1 MHSNKTQ
8 DDIIACLKVKIAR
21 SPMIGGSKS
30 GPIGS
35 ANQTGP
41 APHISESQD
50 IPIDRGSMANIKQ
63 E

>member
-1 MHSNKTQ
+1 
-8 DDIIACLKVKIAR
+8 
-21 SPMIGGSKS
+21 MIGGSKS

-50 IPIDRGSMANIKQ
+50 IPIDRGSMANIK
-63 E
+63 